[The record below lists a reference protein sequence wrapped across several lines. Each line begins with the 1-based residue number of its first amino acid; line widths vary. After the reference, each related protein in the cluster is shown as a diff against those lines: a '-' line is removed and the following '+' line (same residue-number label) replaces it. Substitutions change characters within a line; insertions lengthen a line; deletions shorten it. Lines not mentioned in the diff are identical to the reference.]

1 MPLAFYALGRLGLM
15 TAKFSSAK
23 WVLAGILLAAGAVA
37 LAPGVVAQT
46 ASTVTKRKVKS
57 KVVPEYPQIAQQMHL
72 QGKVKVLVTIAADGR
87 VTGTKV
93 IGGHPVLAVAAVE
106 ALKRWRFE
114 PGPKETTE
122 IIEMNFGDNEN

>member
-1 MPLAFYALGRLGLM
+1 M
-15 TAKFSSAK
+15 TGKFSSAK

-37 LAPGVVAQT
+37 LTPGVVAQN
-46 ASTVTKRKVKS
+46 ASTLTKRKVKT
-57 KVVPEYPQIAQQMHL
+57 KIVPEYPQIAQQMHL
-72 QGKVKVLVTIAADGR
+72 QGKVKVAVTIAADGR

-93 IGGHPVLAVAAVE
+93 IGGHPVLALAAVE

-122 IIEMNFGDNEN
+122 IIEMNFGDNND